1 MQSSNFCINCD
12 SAVSGNFCASCGAK
26 SNSSSGETTSQT
38 STVPPQATGLA
49 IASLITSFFIAPI
62 GLIMGIIA
70 KNEISNS
77 KGEKGGEGLAIAA
90 IIISS
95 LTIFIWICVI
105 AFFVYQSST
114 SYY

>member
-1 MQSSNFCINCD
+1 MQTGNFCTNCG
-12 SAVSGNFCASCGAK
+12 SAVAGNFCASCGSK
-26 SNSSSGETTSQT
+26 SNGSAGEATTQT
-38 STVPPQATGLA
+38 AAAPPQATGLA

-95 LTIFIWICVI
+95 LIIFIWICVVG
-105 AFFVYQSST
+105 FFVYQSST